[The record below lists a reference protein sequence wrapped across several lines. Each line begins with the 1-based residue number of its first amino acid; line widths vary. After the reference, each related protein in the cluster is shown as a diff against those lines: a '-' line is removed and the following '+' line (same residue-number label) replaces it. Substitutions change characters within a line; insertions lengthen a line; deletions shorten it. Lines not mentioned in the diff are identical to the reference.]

1 MTLHSIAPIVVEV
14 TTPSFG
20 LPVGARLGAWID
32 EDGAHATFNGST
44 LLIPTGNF
52 RPVATAALGGTEHLG
67 ARAEEY
73 QEAPK
78 A

>member
-1 MTLHSIAPIVVEV
+1 MKLSGIAPIVVEV
-14 TTPSFG
+14 TSPSSG
-20 LPVGARLGAWID
+20 PPIGARLGAWID
-32 EDGAHATFNGST
+32 DDGAHVTFNGST
-44 LLIPTGNF
+44 LLIPSGHF
-52 RPVATAALGGTEHLG
+52 RPVVAAALGGIEHLG